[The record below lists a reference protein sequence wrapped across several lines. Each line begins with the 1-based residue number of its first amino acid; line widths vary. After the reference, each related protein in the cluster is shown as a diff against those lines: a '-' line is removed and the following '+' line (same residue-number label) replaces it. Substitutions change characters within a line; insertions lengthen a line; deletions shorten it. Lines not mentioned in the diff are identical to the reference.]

1 MADTAAKRPAE
12 QQPGGWRPA
21 LLALEAP
28 TTANFDHPRLER
40 RWPFSELL
48 GTFVD
53 GQPDAG
59 Q

>member
-12 QQPGGWRPA
+12 QQPGGWRQA

-28 TTANFDHPRLER
+28 TTANFDDPRLER
-40 RWPFSELL
+40 RRPFSELL
-48 GTFVD
+48 GTLVD
-53 GQPDAG
+53 GQAGAG